1 MRKMKLLN
9 LIKNNLKAAGK
20 RFEVVASGEREVTV
34 YLYDVIDNWYGI
46 SSEQFVKE
54 LISIDADVIHLRINS
69 PGGDVFDARAM
80 ATALKEHKA
89 KVISHIDGLAASA
102 ATYIA
107 LAADE
112 VRMSD
117 GAFFMIHKG
126 WTITLGNAD
135 ELRGTA
141 DLLDKVDGAIANDYA
156 RKTNIET
163 EQLLAWMSDEKWM
176 DATEA
181 KELGFVDEI
190 VGGEAVQN
198 SFDLTVYDKVPAK
211 LAAKLPAPEPKPV
224 FNARTP
230 LFARLTELN
239 AA

>member
-9 LIKNNLKAAGK
+9 LIKNNLQAAGK
-20 RFEVVASGEREVTV
+20 RFEVVASGDREVTV

-54 LISIDADVIHLRINS
+54 LIAIDADVIHLRINS

-141 DLLDKVDGAIANDYA
+141 DLLDKVDLAIANDYA
-156 RKTNIET
+156 RKTAIET
-163 EQLLAWMSDEKWM
+163 DQLLSWMSEEKWM

-181 KELGFVDEI
+181 KELGFVDEV
-190 VGGEAVQN
+190 VGGESVQN

-211 LAAKLPAPEPKPV
+211 LTAKLPDPEPKPV

-230 LFARLTELN
+230 LFARLTELK

>member
-9 LIKNNLKAAGK
+9 LIKNNLQAAGK
-20 RFEVVASGEREVTV
+20 RFEVVASGEREATV

-46 SSEQFVKE
+46 SSEEFVKQFMA
-54 LISIDADVIHLRINS
+54 IDADVIHLRINS

-80 ATALKEHKA
+80 ATAIKESKA
-89 KVISHIDGLAASA
+89 KVIAHIDGLAASA

-107 LAADE
+107 ISASE

-135 ELRGTA
+135 DLRATA
-141 DLLDKVDGAIANDYA
+141 GLLDKVDASIANDYS
-156 RKTNIET
+156 RKTGLESD
-163 EQLLAWMSDEKWM
+163 QLLAWMSEEKWM

-181 KELGFVDEI
+181 KELGFVDAVI
-190 VGGEAVQN
+190 TGESVQN
-198 SFDLTVYDKVPAK
+198 SFDLSVYDKVPGK
-211 LAAKLPAPEPKPV
+211 LSAFTVPESEPKPV

-230 LFARLTELN
+230 LYARLTQL